1 MDSNTCLKDTVAPCA
16 ADTDNEEPNLV
27 AGRLKLIPA
36 SFPLDPDSPSEP
48 TTSSYGISRLGIVPE
63 SEFAEPENDTTKE
76 RRKSTFKLS
85 VGLLNRLRNYAT
97 TVGQYQYAI
106 VTQGLEKLMGLESAD
121 SDSETI
127 PLVWPDSPAPGSSD
141 PETVD
146 DQHQLE
152 RDLAATREAL
162 ERTRAR
168 LKTAESQLV
177 ATDDSQA
184 TSQGDAKLDASGFL
198 GMLLAALWYRN

>member
-1 MDSNTCLKDTVAPCA
+1 MDSNTCLKDTAAPCV
-16 ADTDNEEPNLV
+16 ADTNNEEPNLV

-36 SFPLDPDSPSEP
+36 NYPIDAGSPSER

-63 SEFAEPENDTTKE
+63 SEFAESEFATTKE

-85 VGLLNRLRNYAT
+85 VGLLDRLRNYAT
-97 TVGQYQYAI
+97 TAGQYQYAI
-106 VTQGLEKLMGLESAD
+106 VTQALEKLMGLESAD
-121 SDSETI
+121 SDSETV
-127 PLVWPDSPAPGSSD
+127 PLVWPDSPSPDSSD
-141 PETVD
+141 SDTAD

-162 ERTRAR
+162 ERTKAR
-168 LKTAESQLV
+168 LKTAESQLL

-184 TSQGDAKLDASGFL
+184 TPQGNAKLDASGFL
-198 GMLLAALWYRN
+198 GMLLAALWYRS